1 MALVTRASDAS
12 LDASTGMLAAQIPDL
27 IAGEDLEIGPCY
39 IKASDGKA
47 YASNAT
53 AATAP
58 AGCHGFCARSVKAGQ
73 PVTLFGPGTRF
84 RYAASGLTPGAT
96 LYIGAT
102 AGRLDTAATT
112 GDAVGIAFCKDT
124 TDIVVARYAI

>member
-12 LDASTGMLAAQIPDL
+12 VDASTAMLAAQIPDL

-47 YASNAT
+47 YASNGT
-53 AATAP
+53 AANA
-58 AGCHGFCARSVKAGQ
+58 AAKSQGFCARSVKAGQ

-84 RYAASGLTPGAT
+84 RYAASGLTPGAA

-102 AGRLDTAATT
+102 AGRLDTTASV
-112 GDAVGIAFCKDT
+112 GDAVGIAFAKDA

>member
-12 LDASTGMLAAQIPDL
+12 VDASTAMLAAQIPDL

-47 YASNAT
+47 YASNGT
-53 AATAP
+53 AANA
-58 AGCHGFCARSVKAGQ
+58 AAKSQGFCARSVKAGQ

-84 RYAASGLTPGAT
+84 RYATGMTPGAT

-112 GDAVGIAFCKDT
+112 GDAAGIAYVKDA
-124 TDIVVARYAI
+124 TDIVVARYAL